1 MSAATAPTSLS
12 PSLRVGGAAARRP
25 SFATLTRVELR
36 KTVDTRAGRVLL
48 ALTLLLSTFV
58 LGYLLARGD
67 AGGLSYGGWVRDA
80 IFPVVLLMPVVG
92 VLGMASEWTQRTV
105 LTTFTLTPRRGR
117 VLAAKL
123 VASFVLGMAV
133 VAVVEVLAA
142 VALVARGAILGQA
155 ASWTDLGS
163 VVGGS
168 MVSAGLALLMGA
180 ALGALLMQTAVAI
193 VAYFVAPN
201 VALLAVANLAEDKI
215 DWVDVNGA
223 FQRLSAFD
231 LSGHVGPTVTA
242 LALWIGLPLVLG
254 VLRSLRRNVS

>member
-1 MSAATAPTSLS
+1 MDS
-12 PSLRVGGAAARRP
+12 PSVRVITPGVRRP

-36 KTVDTRAGRVLL
+36 KTVDTRAGRVLV
-48 ALTLLLSTFV
+48 ALTLLLSTVV
-58 LGYLLARGD
+58 LGYLVLRGEAD
-67 AGGLSYGGWVRDA
+67 GLSYGGWVRDA
-80 IFPVVLLMPVVG
+80 IFPVVMLLP
-92 VLGMASEWTQRTV
+92 VLGVMAMASEWTQRTV
-105 LTTFTLTPRRGR
+105 LTTFTSTPRRAR

-123 VASFVLGMAV
+123 VASFVLGIAV
-133 VAVVEVLAA
+133 VAVVEMLAA
-142 VALVARGAILGQA
+142 VALIARASILGHA
-155 ASWTDLGS
+155 ASWAGLGS

-201 VALLAVANLAEDKI
+201 VVLLAVANLAEDKV

-231 LSGHVGPTVTA
+231 VSGHAGPVVTA
-242 LALWIGLPLVLG
+242 LLLWIGLPLVLG

>member
-1 MSAATAPTSLS
+1 MSAATAPTSLT
-12 PSLRVGGAAARRP
+12 PSLNGGVPAARRP

-48 ALTLLLSTFV
+48 TLTLLLSTVV

-80 IFPVVLLMPVVG
+80 IFPVVMLMPVVG
-92 VLGMASEWTQRTV
+92 VLGTASEWTQRTV

-123 VASFVLGMAV
+123 VASFLLGMAV

-142 VALVARGAILGQA
+142 VALVARAQILGHV
-155 ASWTDLGS
+155 ASWADLGS

-168 MVSAGLALLMGA
+168 MVSAGLALIMGA

-193 VAYFVAPN
+193 VTYFVAPN
-201 VALLAVANLAEDKI
+201 VVLLAVASLAEDKGE
-215 DWVDVNGA
+215 WVDVTLA

-231 LSGHVGPTVTA
+231 LSGHVGPTMTA

-254 VLRSLRRNVS
+254 VVRSLRRNVS

>member
-1 MSAATAPTSLS
+1 MTAVALS
-12 PSLRVGGAAARRP
+12 PSLRTGGPAVRRP

-48 ALTLLLSTFV
+48 ALTLALSAFV
-58 LGYLLARGD
+58 LGYLVVREAD
-67 AGGLSYGGWVRDA
+67 GLSYGNWVRDA
-80 IFPVVLLMPVVG
+80 IFPVVTLLP
-92 VLGMASEWTQRTV
+92 VLGVMAMASEWTQRTV
-105 LTTFTLTPRRGR
+105 LTTFTSTPRRAR
-117 VLAAKL
+117 VLTAKL
-123 VASFVLGMAV
+123 VASFLLGIAV

-142 VALVARGAILGQA
+142 VGLVARAAILGRD
-155 ASWTDLGS
+155 ASWAGMGS
-163 VVGGS
+163 VLGGS

-201 VALLAVANLAEDKI
+201 VVLLAVSQLASDKVE
-215 DWVDVNGA
+215 WVDVSGA

-231 LSGHVGPTVTA
+231 VSGHVGPVVAA
-242 LALWIGLPLVLG
+242 LLLWIGLPLVLG